1 MWFQSTICAPERD
14 TKARCAAWF
23 RVALSQPRVVWALV
37 LLNVIPVNVVL
48 PGAAAR
54 VASTSASHA
63 STRLFIKAL
72 AQHAL
77 AADAASRRARSCVF
91 QRQYL
96 LQCGCH
102 QLVAA
107 PLKRNP
113 LGRCPSTSSF
123 TLNCFSGKLYPSH
136 RTSTK
141 AVQLCTFIVRL
152 A

>member
-63 STRLFIKAL
+63 CTRLFIKAH

-91 QRQYL
+91 QRQFL

-113 LGRCPSTSSF
+113 FDGSYKVIALFNARKGLHNAAIRFAIPLS
-123 TLNCFSGKLYPSH
+123 LVGN
-136 RTSTK
+136 
-141 AVQLCTFIVRL
+141 
-152 A
+152 